1 MKLVSIKSDD
11 VTSDLFLYAVEQYKL
26 HNKDVQV
33 DINIIKEEYQRFWF
47 ILKLFSIYKNS
58 GELNT
63 RLLLNHF
70 IILTNIFEIAAVH
83 ILLEIAIDKE
93 DYDIISYTLTLLNF
107 VGYISTDKHFFIRNQ
122 EYLYQNVAFDM
133 GILNKLEAILN
144 EQT

>member
-1 MKLVSIKSDD
+1 MKLVSIKADD

-107 VGYISTDKHFFIRNQ
+107 VGYVSTDKHFFIRNQ

-133 GILNKLEAILN
+133 GILHKLEAILN

>member
-107 VGYISTDKHFFIRNQ
+107 VGYVSTDKHFFIRNQ